1 MRIVTTMAARTV
13 AAIRERNTQNRPL
26 RASRNWW
33 KFMRLSW
40 VSLEQALADVDH
52 VIRLHRGGE
61 IGVDALHAR
70 TVAAIYH
77 ASALGAA
84 GSDPAA
90 HGDGLHDRHVRLDAV
105 R

>member
-40 VSLEQALADVDH
+40 VAFLEQALADVDH

-70 TVAAIYH
+70 TVAAIDH
-77 ASALGAA
+77 DSALGAA

-90 HGDGLHDRHVRLDAV
+90 HGDGLHHGHVRL
-105 R
+105 